1 MPRLGTDRRRGKLG
15 PTCRLHI
22 LLLLVLAVGG
32 CAETDRT
39 PADGGTPPELDPC
52 GGADHPCTLAEV
64 TPEAEERTDELAE
77 RLLQHLQSSEDLDE
91 AAGWLSEQDGVV
103 SVATGPEAVRFRV
116 RGGRGH
122 WIFMQTAG
130 TVATLASPTLPLP
143 PRTSAGAGISEP
155 HEAVGS
161 PAGTHPAGTLPQ
173 SAAEGQ
179 IKKALLLSPFRWQWE
194 VEGGDDGIDDVAKA
208 LRARDYLDVTVWTER
223 LDPANPKQ
231 TIGEIGLPAF
241 TTWHEYDYVHLL
253 THGGRVCNQLG
264 HCMTV
269 VMAPWTQE
277 LVSRARAGAETA
289 GNDDLATLLDR
300 VGVETAKVR
309 VAAGKDR
316 IPYVGPGQESREDIP
331 LTERHKPEDQ
341 QQPYTLTG
349 EFLLLTSQFFRDTY
363 QNGLDSAV
371 LVISACSSGY
381 TNDLLDAL
389 QGENTAVIGWRDRMS
404 LRAAAAAGALIAKTL
419 VEVDEKV
426 EDDSGLTVEQ
436 AMERIRDRLDD
447 LARDPPDFRSCANP
461 SDPEVQARCD
471 MASKAQVLTVIND
484 GPGDPVTGASLKV
497 VGDGTVRAREIVYLV
512 DEAGDELTEG
522 SLLEVT
528 SAAGDA
534 RGDSVDLRIRVDGLA
549 LEDDP
554 RSVDLKV
561 AFEGREIDVEKKLE
575 EEVAEGV
582 WELDYRLP
590 LGRDSRPG
598 ERVTMEVVGEL
609 ADGGDSRW
617 TYEDLRLG
625 GASWTLTIS
634 SGPAAG
640 RYRGGDARASIQNG
654 RLMSIVLHSTNSP
667 MCPVVTI
674 FPRRPTTGP
683 GTVEAEAEAAFVR
696 CSGSFG
702 NILEGTHYGIF
713 NSGEEG
719 EMVDPN
725 HEHGLR
731 ERPRLISLPPP
742 ARLEIHELSEEWVAG
757 SLRGEFFESVNAD
770 QPKGRSS
777 RVRASVEFRA
787 QPRVVGA
794 GGG

>member
-1 MPRLGTDRRRGKLG
+1 MPRLTSHRTGTFRTTRR
-15 PTCRLHI
+15 THI
-22 LLLLVLAVGG
+22 LLLLALAVWG
-32 CAETDRT
+32 CGESGRSL
-39 PADGGTPPELDPC
+39 ADGGTPPELDPC

-64 TPEAEERTDELAE
+64 TPEAEERTDELAKLVLE
-77 RLLQHLQSSEDLDE
+77 HLQSPEDLDE

-143 PRTSAGAGISEP
+143 PRTSAAAGISEP

-161 PAGTHPAGTLPQ
+161 PAVPHPAGPLPQ
-173 SAAEGQ
+173 TAAEGQ

-223 LDPANPKQ
+223 LDPANPSQ

-269 VMAPWTQE
+269 VMAPWTKE
-277 LVSRARAGAETA
+277 LVSRARAGAEAA
-289 GNDDLATLLDR
+289 GNDSLATLLDR

-309 VAAGKDR
+309 VEAGKDR

-341 QQPYTLTG
+341 QQAYTLTG
-349 EFLLLTSQFFRDTY
+349 EFVLLTSQFFRDTY
-363 QNGLDSAV
+363 KNGLNSAV

-404 LRAAAAAGALIAKTL
+404 LRAAAAAGTLIAKTL

-436 AMERIRDRLDD
+436 AMKRIRDRLDE

-471 MASKAQVLTVIND
+471 LASKAQVLTVIND
-484 GPGDPVTGASLKV
+484 RPGDPVTGASLEV

-554 RSVDLKV
+554 GSVDLKV
-561 AFEGREIDVEKKLE
+561 VFEGRDIDVEKKLK

-617 TYEDLRLG
+617 VYEDLRLG
-625 GASWTLTIS
+625 GTSWTLTVS
-634 SGPAAG
+634 GGPAAG
-640 RYRGGDARASIQNG
+640 TYRGDRAKASIDRAG
-654 RLMSIVLHSTNSP
+654 RITHVGLYTGTDVRPDVHVLVGVLEDAGYEPGVPARRGQFEVILNYGDPERVHLDVDSYAAERIGLSTVHP
-667 MCPVVTI
+667 YYP
-674 FPRRPTTGP
+674 P
-683 GTVEAEAEAAFVR
+683 TVEIRRVTEETVEGFAEGAFSQYAPER
-696 CSGSFG
+696 KT
-702 NILEGTHYGIF
+702 IDQLGT
-713 NSGEEG
+713 
-719 EMVDPN
+719 M
-725 HEHGLR
+725 R
-731 ERPRLISLPPP
+731 
-742 ARLEIHELSEEWVAG
+742 
-757 SLRGEFFESVNAD
+757 
-770 QPKGRSS
+770 
-777 RVRASVEFRA
+777 VEFRA
-787 QPRVVGA
+787 RACRVGDPDFSACTSLQPVSW
-794 GGG
+794 